1 MMDEWANTH
10 NENTARRVY
19 DINTTNEYV
28 KLKYQIKQ
36 YINAKLNNDMNEDN
50 KQDSN
55 NNNNNNNKLKRTCNL
70 SWMST
75 MLTLLHQLKVS
86 NLNFFSSN
94 IFFL

>member
-1 MMDEWANTH
+1 MDEWANTH

-36 YINAKLNNDMNEDN
+36 YINAKLNNDMIEDSN
-50 KQDSN
+50 QDS
-55 NNNNNNNKLKRTCNL
+55 NNNNNKLKRTCNL

>member
-1 MMDEWANTH
+1 MMMMDEWANTH

-36 YINAKLNNDMNEDN
+36 YINAKLNNDMIEDSN
-50 KQDSN
+50 QDS
-55 NNNNNNNKLKRTCNL
+55 NNNNNKLKRTCNL

-75 MLTLLHQLKVS
+75 MLTLLHQLKV
-86 NLNFFSSN
+86 
-94 IFFL
+94 I

>member
-1 MMDEWANTH
+1 M
-10 NENTARRVY
+10 
-19 DINTTNEYV
+19 I
-28 KLKYQIKQ
+28 
-36 YINAKLNNDMNEDN
+36 EDSN
-50 KQDSN
+50 QDS
-55 NNNNNNNKLKRTCNL
+55 NNNNNKLKRTCNL